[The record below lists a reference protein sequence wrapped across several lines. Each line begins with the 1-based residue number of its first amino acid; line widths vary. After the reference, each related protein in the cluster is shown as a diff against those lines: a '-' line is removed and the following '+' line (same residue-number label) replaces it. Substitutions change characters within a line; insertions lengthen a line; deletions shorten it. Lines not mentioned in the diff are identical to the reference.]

1 MTNIELNIRLIRIFS
16 AAAIASATSEKI
28 AVVKQLKAFCV
39 DATSA
44 KRHDLVGDATLMCRT
59 LLHELRNR
67 RPHEQPH
74 A

>member
-28 AVVKQLKAFCV
+28 AVAKQLKAFSS
-39 DATSA
+39 DAVSA
-44 KRHDLVGDATLMCRT
+44 QRHDLAGDADQLCRT
-59 LLHELRNR
+59 LIHELRNR
-67 RPHEQPH
+67 RPYEQRC

>member
-28 AVVKQLKAFCV
+28 AVAKQLKAFST

-44 KRHDLVGDATLMCRT
+44 ERHDLARDATQMRRT
-59 LLHELRNR
+59 LIHELRSR
-67 RPHEQPH
+67 RPYEQR

>member
-28 AVVKQLKAFCV
+28 AVAKQLKAFSA

-44 KRHDLVGDATLMCRT
+44 KRHDLAGEAGALCRILM
-59 LLHELRNR
+59 HELRNR
-67 RPHEQPH
+67 RHYEQRH

>member
-28 AVVKQLKAFCV
+28 AVAKQLKAFSV
-39 DATSA
+39 DAKSA
-44 KRHDLVGDATLMCRT
+44 KRHDLAGDADQLCSTLI
-59 LLHELRNR
+59 HELRNR
-67 RPHEQPH
+67 RPYEQH